1 MSDAHAH
8 RHPHAAD
15 DPSSDYEPLERAL
28 RELLVEKGVFTAEA
42 IQRRIEDMDSLTP
55 ANGARLVARAWADAD
70 FKARLME
77 DAAGVLAEEGYEL
90 EHSPT
95 VRVVEN
101 TERVHNVV
109 VCTLCSCYPRMVLGL
124 PPAWYKK
131 KAYRARVVREPRAV
145 LAEFGTEL
153 PRMSRSGSTTARR
166 TCATSCCPPPGG
178 GGHGRRRA
186 RRPRHPRRPS
196 APPRTGALLPLSSSP
211 VDALASARRLGQL
224 PGAGRCQS
232 VLESKARAPF
242 QILLGLSLAVSNRQT
257 LKTTGFGRR
266 SSSVV
271 LRPPSLG
278 PSWSPCFAV
287 RTWREVIARSLGNP
301 GFTAAGKRRPAGE
314 RKTFAHWFR
323 NNRTVH
329 TAGQPPATSPKR
341 GLLECAINSNTGT
354 ARLRLCRAAHRCN
367 RAKRRPLFH
376 QRVLDLGSAA
386 GEPAA

>member
-55 ANGARLVARAWADAD
+55 ANGARLVACAWADAD
-70 FKARLME
+70 FKARLIE

-145 LAEFGTEL
+145 LAEFGTESAGRCRGPG
-153 PRMSRSGSTTARR
+153 PRQHGGPALHRAAPPARGHRR
-166 TCATSCCPPPGG
+166 TSTKTHSPP
-178 GGHGRRRA
+178 
-186 RRPRHPRRPS
+186 
-196 APPRTGALLPLSSSP
+196 SSP
-211 VDALASARRLGQL
+211 ETPSSARR
-224 PGAGRCQS
+224 
-232 VLESKARAPF
+232 
-242 QILLGLSLAVSNRQT
+242 RQ
-257 LKTTGFGRR
+257 G
-266 SSSVV
+266 
-271 LRPPSLG
+271 
-278 PSWSPCFAV
+278 
-287 RTWREVIARSLGNP
+287 
-301 GFTAAGKRRPAGE
+301 
-314 RKTFAHWFR
+314 
-323 NNRTVH
+323 
-329 TAGQPPATSPKR
+329 
-341 GLLECAINSNTGT
+341 
-354 ARLRLCRAAHRCN
+354 RLRA
-367 RAKRRPLFH
+367 
-376 QRVLDLGSAA
+376 V
-386 GEPAA
+386 E